1 MHVGGILCDMAKAF
15 DCVNYKMLLAMLL
28 FCGIQGVPT
37 LWFKSCLTN
46 RREKVKIKSP
56 SVTQNF
62 FSDWDTLKCVVPQ
75 GSVLGPLLFIKY
87 T

>member
-15 DCVNYKMLLAMLL
+15 DYVNYEILLAKLH

-46 RREKVKIKSP
+46 RREKVEIKSP
-56 SVTQNF
+56 NVTQNF
-62 FSDWDTLKCVVPQ
+62 FSDWGTLKRVVPQ
-75 GSVLGPLLFIKY
+75 GSVLGS
-87 T
+87 